1 MAKDNPVNIII
12 RILLLVYCV
21 ALTIIIAVLH
31 SELKIQEQIIISM
44 QKEISTISEKVYW
57 DE

>member
-31 SELKIQEQIIISM
+31 SELKIQEQIITSM